1 MGLEE
6 KPLVSRGL
14 RGVQLDASPPVTP
27 IRTGKYGIA
36 WDIMG
41 VNGLKGEFTVY
52 GGITGSKAVFPPL
65 IITSQG

>member
-6 KPLVSRGL
+6 KPLISRGL
-14 RGVQLDASPPVTP
+14 RGVQLVASPPVTP

-41 VNGLKGEFTVY
+41 VNGLKGEFY
-52 GGITGSKAVFPPL
+52 GL
-65 IITSQG
+65 